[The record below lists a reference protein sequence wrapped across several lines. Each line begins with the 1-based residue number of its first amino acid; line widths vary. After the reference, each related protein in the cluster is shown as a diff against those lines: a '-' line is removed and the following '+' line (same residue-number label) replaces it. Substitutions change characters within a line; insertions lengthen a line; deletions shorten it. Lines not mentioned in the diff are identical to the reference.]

1 MKLSRGS
8 SIRKFLMEERGQA
21 LPVIMFGL
29 TAFLGFAG
37 ISIEVGHGYYAVS
50 MLRASTNSAA
60 LAGAAALP
68 NQTLA
73 ATWAANYSSIATDKN
88 ADGILIVQ
96 PAGLTTSFYCRS
108 EEHTSELQSL

>member
-21 LPVIMFGL
+21 LPVIIFGL

-37 ISIEVGHGYYAVS
+37 ISIEVGHGYYAAQ
-50 MLRASTNSAA
+50 MLQASTNSAA

-68 NQTLA
+68 NQTTA
-73 ATWAANYSSIATDKN
+73 AT
-88 ADGILIVQ
+88 
-96 PAGLTTSFYCRS
+96 
-108 EEHTSELQSL
+108 LQLNRNR